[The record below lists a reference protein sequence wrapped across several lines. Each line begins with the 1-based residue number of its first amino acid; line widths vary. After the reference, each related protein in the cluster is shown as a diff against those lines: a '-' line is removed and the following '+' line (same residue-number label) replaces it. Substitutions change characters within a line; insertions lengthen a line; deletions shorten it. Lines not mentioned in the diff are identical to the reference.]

1 MSIGK
6 RKPADYAS
14 LVLGVGLGLTLAV
27 FVETLTTNDLNGVYP
42 IITSISRI
50 CALVGTYLALVGLVL
65 VSRIAWVE
73 KSVGHDRL
81 VTWHRKLGPYS
92 LFLIGF
98 HVLLVTLGYAGN
110 DKVPMAVEL
119 WRLVTKFPWML
130 PAFVGFL
137 FFMAAGISSYKKAR
151 AKMSYETWWTIHLY
165 TYLAV
170 ALSFMHQIL
179 TGSMFISHPLNK
191 LFWQILYIG
200 VAVVLVWWRFVL
212 PTARSLRHNL
222 RVEQIVVEGPGVI
235 SIIMRGRNLHK
246 LKAQGGQFF
255 GWRFIAK
262 GQWWISHPYSL
273 SAAPTNNYLRVTV
286 KNLGDASSAVANLK
300 PGTRVFFEGPYGTF
314 VASKA
319 SRGHVVL
326 IGGGVG
332 ITPIRALLDEFDPTK
347 EIDILFRASKE
358 EDLVL
363 KGELDKLAKKTGA
376 RVHYLVGPR
385 SKHPMNAEYISKLVP
400 AFKDSDVFICGPKPL
415 VDAVRAAAIES
426 GIPKNRFHDEA
437 FAFHGE

>member
-1 MSIGK
+1 
-6 RKPADYAS
+6 
-14 LVLGVGLGLTLAV
+14 
-27 FVETLTTNDLNGVYP
+27 
-42 IITSISRI
+42 
-50 CALVGTYLALVGLVL
+50 
-65 VSRIAWVE
+65 
-73 KSVGHDRL
+73 
-81 VTWHRKLGPYS
+81 
-92 LFLIGF
+92 
-98 HVLLVTLGYAGN
+98 
-110 DKVPMAVEL
+110 
-119 WRLVTKFPWML
+119 
-130 PAFVGFL
+130 
-137 FFMAAGISSYKKAR
+137 
-151 AKMSYETWWTIHLY
+151 
-165 TYLAV
+165 
-170 ALSFMHQIL
+170 
-179 TGSMFISHPLNK
+179 MFIGHPLNK

-200 VAVVLVWWRFVL
+200 VALVLVWWRFVL

-273 SAAPTNNYLRVTV
+273 SAAPTKEYLRVTV
-286 KNLGDASSAVANLK
+286 KNLGDSSAAVATLK

-332 ITPIRALLDEFDPTK
+332 ITPLRALLDEFDPTK
-347 EIDILFRASKE
+347 EIDILFRASTE
-358 EDLVL
+358 ADLVL
-363 KGELDKLAKKTGA
+363 KSELDKLAKKRGA

-385 SKHPMNAEYISKLVP
+385 SKHTMSAQYISNIVP
-400 AFKDSDVFICGPKPL
+400 AFKDSDVFICGPAPL
-415 VDAVRAAAIES
+415 VDAVRKAAEDS

>member
-6 RKPADYAS
+6 RKAADYAS
-14 LVLGVGLGLTLAV
+14 LVLGLGLGLTLAV
-27 FVETLTTNDLNGVYP
+27 FVETLTANDLNGVYP
-42 IITSISRI
+42 IITTISRI

-98 HVLLVTLGYAGN
+98 HVLFVTLGYAGN
-110 DKVPMAVEL
+110 DQIPMAKEL
-119 WRLVTKFPWML
+119 WNLITRFPWML

-137 FFMAAGISSYKKAR
+137 FYIAAGVSSYKKVR

-165 TYLAV
+165 TYLGV

-179 TGSMFISHPLNK
+179 TGSMFVDHPLNK
-191 LFWQILYIG
+191 LFWQGMY
-200 VAVVLVWWRFVL
+200 VAVAFVLVWWRFVL
-212 PTARSLRHNL
+212 PTIRSLRHGL
-222 RVEQIVVEGPGVI
+222 KVEEIVVEGPGVI
-235 SIIMRGRNLHK
+235 SIIMRGRNLDK
-246 LKAQGGQFF
+246 LNAQGGQFF

-273 SAAPTNNYLRVTV
+273 SAAPTKDYLRVTV
-286 KNLGDASSAVANLK
+286 KNLGDASAAVAKLK

-332 ITPIRALLDEFDPTK
+332 ITPLRALLDEFDPTK
-347 EIDILFRASKE
+347 EIDILFRASTE
-358 EDLVL
+358 ADLVL
-363 KGELDKLAKKTGA
+363 KNELDTLARKRGA

-385 SKHPMNAEYISKLVP
+385 SKHPMDAQYISKIVP
-400 AFKDSDVFICGPKPL
+400 AFKDSDVFICGPQPL
-415 VDAVRAAAIES
+415 VDAVKQAAIDS

-437 FAFHGE
+437 FAYHGS

>member
-1 MSIGK
+1 
-6 RKPADYAS
+6 
-14 LVLGVGLGLTLAV
+14 
-27 FVETLTTNDLNGVYP
+27 
-42 IITSISRI
+42 
-50 CALVGTYLALVGLVL
+50 
-65 VSRIAWVE
+65 
-73 KSVGHDRL
+73 
-81 VTWHRKLGPYS
+81 
-92 LFLIGF
+92 
-98 HVLLVTLGYAGN
+98 
-110 DKVPMAVEL
+110 
-119 WRLVTKFPWML
+119 
-130 PAFVGFL
+130 
-137 FFMAAGISSYKKAR
+137 
-151 AKMSYETWWTIHLY
+151 
-165 TYLAV
+165 
-170 ALSFMHQIL
+170 
-179 TGSMFISHPLNK
+179 
-191 LFWQILYIG
+191 
-200 VAVVLVWWRFVL
+200 
-212 PTARSLRHNL
+212 
-222 RVEQIVVEGPGVI
+222 
-235 SIIMRGRNLHK
+235 MRGRNLDK

-273 SAAPTNNYLRVTV
+273 SAAPTDNYLRVTV

-326 IGGGVG
+326 VGGGVG

-347 EIDILFRASKE
+347 EIDILFRAST
-358 EDLVL
+358 DLVL
-363 KGELDKLAKKTGA
+363 KSELDKLAKKTGA

-415 VDAVRAAAIES
+415 VDAVRQAAVDV